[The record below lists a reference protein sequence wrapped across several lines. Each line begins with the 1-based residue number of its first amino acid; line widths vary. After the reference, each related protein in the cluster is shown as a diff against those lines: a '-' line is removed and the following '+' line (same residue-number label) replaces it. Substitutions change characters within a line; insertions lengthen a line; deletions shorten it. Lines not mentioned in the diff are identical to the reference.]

1 MALKLIRHV
10 GSITASTLGDDAAH
24 GLALGKLGQ
33 SNVFRIN
40 EFGGQDVF
48 IKVTDSDTGTA
59 TGDITNPDTLR
70 RLNAYIGTI
79 GNMEYLLPEHA
90 LNRLRTSLMKV
101 GLSFGEIPAMEG
113 MNGSFDLPLT
123 RFGGRFGKD
132 ENTPSDEFINDD
144 GISHIIEGGLALK
157 INYEMSPKNNS
168 CRVFAKI
175 A

>member
-1 MALKLIRHV
+1 MKSFKSYVKENLV
-10 GSITASTLGDDAAH
+10 GTSNERGIDA
-24 GLALGKLGQ
+24 
-33 SNVFRIN
+33 
-40 EFGGQDVF
+40 
-48 IKVTDSDTGTA
+48 DTGMSA
-59 TGDITNPDTLR
+59 GDVTNADTLR
-70 RLNAYIGTI
+70 KLNAFIGTL

-101 GLSFGEIPAMEG
+101 GLSFGEIPTMEG
-113 MNGSFDLPLT
+113 KSGSFDLPLT

-157 INYEMSPKNNS
+157 VQYEMSPKNNS

>member
-1 MALKLIRHV
+1 MKSFKKYIKEASGFPTS
-10 GSITASTLGDDAAH
+10 GSAEDPNNLAG
-24 GLALGKLGQ
+24 GLANNPSDIGNPAVLK
-33 SNVFRIN
+33 RIN
-40 EFGGQDVF
+40 AVVGQ
-48 IKVTDSDTGTA
+48 
-59 TGDITNPDTLR
+59 
-70 RLNAYIGTI
+70 I

-90 LNRLRTSLMKV
+90 LNRLRGSLEKI
-101 GLSFGEIPAMEG
+101 GLCFGEIPAMEG
-113 MNGSFDLPLT
+113 SSGSFDLPLT

-157 INYEMSPKNNS
+157 IQYEMSPRNNS

>member
-1 MALKLIRHV
+1 MKSFKNYIKEASGFPPS
-10 GSITASTLGDDAAH
+10 GSPEAPNNLGG
-24 GLALGKLGQ
+24 GLANNPSDIGNPAVLK
-33 SNVFRIN
+33 RIN
-40 EFGGQDVF
+40 AVIGQ
-48 IKVTDSDTGTA
+48 
-59 TGDITNPDTLR
+59 
-70 RLNAYIGTI
+70 I

-90 LNRLRTSLMKV
+90 LNRLRGSLEKI
-101 GLSFGEIPAMEG
+101 GLCFGDIPAMEG
-113 MNGSFDLPLT
+113 SSGSFDLPLT

-157 INYEMSPKNNS
+157 IQYEMSPKNSS

>member
-1 MALKLIRHV
+1 MKSFMSYVKENLV
-10 GSITASTLGDDAAH
+10 GTSNERGIDA
-24 GLALGKLGQ
+24 
-33 SNVFRIN
+33 
-40 EFGGQDVF
+40 
-48 IKVTDSDTGTA
+48 DTGMSA
-59 TGDITNPDTLR
+59 GDVTNADTLR
-70 RLNAYIGTI
+70 KLNAYIGSI

-90 LNRLRTSLMKV
+90 LNRLKTSLMKV
-101 GLSFGEIPAMEG
+101 GLSFGEIPSMEG
-113 MNGSFDLPLT
+113 SNGSFDLPLT

-157 INYEMSPKNNS
+157 IQYEMSPKNNS

>member
-1 MALKLIRHV
+1 MKSFKRYLKERSYS
-10 GSITASTLGDDAAH
+10 GSSPGDDY
-24 GLALGKLGQ
+24 G
-33 SNVFRIN
+33 I
-40 EFGGQDVF
+40 
-48 IKVTDSDTGTA
+48 DSDTGMSA
-59 TGDITNPDTLR
+59 GDVTNPDTLR
-70 RLNAYIGTI
+70 KLNAYIGTI

-113 MNGSFDLPLT
+113 SSGSFDLPLT

-157 INYEMSPKNNS
+157 IQYEMSPKNNS

>member
-1 MALKLIRHV
+1 
-10 GSITASTLGDDAAH
+10 
-24 GLALGKLGQ
+24 
-33 SNVFRIN
+33 
-40 EFGGQDVF
+40 
-48 IKVTDSDTGTA
+48 
-59 TGDITNPDTLR
+59 
-70 RLNAYIGTI
+70 
-79 GNMEYLLPEHA
+79 MEYLLPEHA

-113 MNGSFDLPLT
+113 SSGSFDLPLT

-157 INYEMSPKNNS
+157 IQYEMSPKNNS

>member
-1 MALKLIRHV
+1 MKSFKSYVKENLV
-10 GSITASTLGDDAAH
+10 GTSNERGIDA
-24 GLALGKLGQ
+24 
-33 SNVFRIN
+33 
-40 EFGGQDVF
+40 
-48 IKVTDSDTGTA
+48 DTGMSA
-59 TGDITNPDTLR
+59 GDVTNPDTLR
-70 RLNAYIGTI
+70 RLNAYIGSI

-101 GLSFGEIPAMEG
+101 GLSFGVIPPMEG
-113 MNGSFDLPLT
+113 MSGSFDLPLT

-157 INYEMSPKNNS
+157 IQYEMSPKNNS

>member
-1 MALKLIRHV
+1 MKSFKRYIKEVA
-10 GSITASTLGDDAAH
+10 GAGPGGGDAVDI
-24 GLALGKLGQ
+24 Q
-33 SNVFRIN
+33 V
-40 EFGGQDVF
+40 
-48 IKVTDSDTGTA
+48 DSDTGMSA
-59 TGDITNPDTLR
+59 GDVTNPETLR
-70 RLNAYIGTI
+70 KLNAYIGTI

-90 LNRLRTSLMKV
+90 LNRLKTSLMKV
-101 GLSFGEIPAMEG
+101 GLSFGEVPTMEG
-113 MNGSFDLPLT
+113 NIGSFDLPLT

-157 INYEMSPKNNS
+157 IQYEMSPKNNS

>member
-1 MALKLIRHV
+1 MKSFKSYIKEVAGAGPGGGDARVQAL
-10 GSITASTLGDDAAH
+10 D
-24 GLALGKLGQ
+24 
-33 SNVFRIN
+33 
-40 EFGGQDVF
+40 
-48 IKVTDSDTGTA
+48 TDSGA
-59 TGDITNPDTLR
+59 SAGDVTNPETLK
-70 RLNAYIGTI
+70 RLNAYLGSIS
-79 GNMEYLLPEHA
+79 NMEYLLPEHA

-113 MNGSFDLPLT
+113 SSGSFDLPLS

>member
-1 MALKLIRHV
+1 MKSFKRY
-10 GSITASTLGDDAAH
+10 
-24 GLALGKLGQ
+24 
-33 SNVFRIN
+33 IN
-40 EFGGQDVF
+40 ERAMGIGPGGGDARGQALD
-48 IKVTDSDTGTA
+48 TDSGMSS
-59 TGDITNPDTLR
+59 GDVTNPETLK
-70 RLNAYIGTI
+70 RLNAYIGSI

-90 LNRLRTSLMKV
+90 LNRLRTQLMKV

-113 MNGSFDLPLT
+113 SSGSFDLPLT

-157 INYEMSPKNNS
+157 IQYEMSPKNNS

>member
-1 MALKLIRHV
+1 MKSFKSYVKENLV
-10 GSITASTLGDDAAH
+10 GTSNERGIDA
-24 GLALGKLGQ
+24 
-33 SNVFRIN
+33 
-40 EFGGQDVF
+40 
-48 IKVTDSDTGTA
+48 DTGMSA
-59 TGDITNPDTLR
+59 GDVTNADTLR
-70 RLNAYIGTI
+70 KLNAFIGTL

-101 GLSFGEIPAMEG
+101 GLSFGDIPPMEG
-113 MNGSFDLPLT
+113 MSGSFDLPLT

-132 ENTPSDEFINDD
+132 ENTPIDEFINDD

-157 INYEMSPKNNS
+157 IQYEMSPKNNS

>member
-1 MALKLIRHV
+1 MKSFKRYIKERVDGV
-10 GSITASTLGDDAAH
+10 GPGGGDARKQA
-24 GLALGKLGQ
+24 
-33 SNVFRIN
+33 
-40 EFGGQDVF
+40 
-48 IKVTDSDTGTA
+48 SDTD
-59 TGDITNPDTLR
+59 TGMSAGDVTNPENLR
-70 RLNAYIGTI
+70 RLNAYIGSI

-90 LNRLRTSLMKV
+90 LNRLKTTLMKV
-101 GLSFGEIPAMEG
+101 GLSFGEIPTMEG
-113 MNGSFDLPLT
+113 NSGSFDLPLT

-157 INYEMSPKNNS
+157 IQYEMSPKNNS

>member
-1 MALKLIRHV
+1 MGRNPHLSFYIKEVDMKSFKKFVKEGRYPAGV
-10 GSITASTLGDDAAH
+10 APGDEY
-24 GLALGKLGQ
+24 G
-33 SNVFRIN
+33 I
-40 EFGGQDVF
+40 
-48 IKVTDSDTGTA
+48 DSDTGMSA
-59 TGDITNPDTLR
+59 GDITNADTLKK
-70 RLNAYIGTI
+70 LNAYIGTI

-90 LNRLRTSLMKV
+90 LNRLRTTLMKV
-101 GLSFGEIPAMEG
+101 GLSFGDIPPMEG
-113 MNGSFDLPLT
+113 ISGSFDLPLT

-157 INYEMSPKNNS
+157 IQYEMSPKNNS

>member
-1 MALKLIRHV
+1 MKSFKRYIKEVA
-10 GSITASTLGDDAAH
+10 GAGPGGGDARSQAVD
-24 GLALGKLGQ
+24 
-33 SNVFRIN
+33 
-40 EFGGQDVF
+40 
-48 IKVTDSDTGTA
+48 TDTGMSA
-59 TGDITNPDTLR
+59 GDVTNPDTLR
-70 RLNAYIGTI
+70 RLNAYIGSI

-101 GLSFGEIPAMEG
+101 GLSFGDIPAMEG
-113 MNGSFDLPLT
+113 TSGSFDLPLT

-132 ENTPSDEFINDD
+132 ENTPYDEFINDD

-157 INYEMSPKNNS
+157 IQYEMSPKNNS

>member
-1 MALKLIRHV
+1 MKSFKRYIKEVA
-10 GSITASTLGDDAAH
+10 GAGPGGGDAVDI
-24 GLALGKLGQ
+24 Q
-33 SNVFRIN
+33 V
-40 EFGGQDVF
+40 
-48 IKVTDSDTGTA
+48 DSDTGMSA
-59 TGDITNPDTLR
+59 GDVTNPETLR
-70 RLNAYIGTI
+70 KLNAFIGTI

-90 LNRLRTSLMKV
+90 LNRLKTSLMKV
-101 GLSFGEIPAMEG
+101 GLSFGEVPTMEG
-113 MNGSFDLPLT
+113 NSGSFDLPLT

-157 INYEMSPKNNS
+157 IQYEMSPKNNS

>member
-1 MALKLIRHV
+1 MKSFKRYIKEVQGV
-10 GSITASTLGDDAAH
+10 GPGGGDAMDMFECTF
-24 GLALGKLGQ
+24 L
-33 SNVFRIN
+33 SSS
-40 EFGGQDVF
+40 
-48 IKVTDSDTGTA
+48 DSDV
-59 TGDITNPDTLR
+59 TNPDTLR

-90 LNRLRTSLMKV
+90 LNRLRTQLMKV

-113 MNGSFDLPLT
+113 SSGSFDLPLT

-132 ENTPSDEFINDD
+132 ENTPYDEYINDD

-157 INYEMSPKNNS
+157 IQYEMSPKNNS

>member
-1 MALKLIRHV
+1 MKSFKNYIKEASGFPTS
-10 GSITASTLGDDAAH
+10 GSPEDPNNLGG
-24 GLALGKLGQ
+24 GLANNPSDIGNPAVLK
-33 SNVFRIN
+33 RIN
-40 EFGGQDVF
+40 AVIGQ
-48 IKVTDSDTGTA
+48 
-59 TGDITNPDTLR
+59 
-70 RLNAYIGTI
+70 I

-90 LNRLRTSLMKV
+90 LNRLKGTLSKI

-113 MNGSFDLPLT
+113 SSGSFDLPLT

-157 INYEMSPKNNS
+157 IQYEMSPRNNS

>member
-1 MALKLIRHV
+1 MKSFKRYIKEVQGVVGGGDAMILELTLIQVCLLVMLQMQIH
-10 GSITASTLGDDAAH
+10 
-24 GLALGKLGQ
+24 
-33 SNVFRIN
+33 
-40 EFGGQDVF
+40 
-48 IKVTDSDTGTA
+48 
-59 TGDITNPDTLR
+59 LR
-70 RLNAYIGTI
+70 KLNAYIGTI

-101 GLSFGEIPAMEG
+101 GLSFGEIPSMEG
-113 MNGSFDLPLT
+113 SSGSFDLPLT

-132 ENTPSDEFINDD
+132 ENTPYDEFINDD

-157 INYEMSPKNNS
+157 IQYEMSPKNNS